1 MVAQRLLVLT
11 ECPDFRMLA
20 KATQAGKP
28 LAPGDAQ
35 HLMALFGTFPPGV
48 ESEP

>member
-1 MVAQRLLVLT
+1 
-11 ECPDFRMLA
+11 MLA
-20 KATQAGKP
+20 KATEEGKDLSP
-28 LAPGDAQ
+28 NDSE